1 MMREIIG
8 MILILTGSV
17 FYLLAGIG
25 IVRMPD
31 AFNRIHAGS
40 MATTM
45 GSFGVLLGV
54 GIYEPAYFVK
64 ALAAV
69 AFISV
74 KSPIGS
80 SVLARTAYLTGVNQS
95 EKTVHCISGT
105 CQRVAG

>member
-8 MILILTGSV
+8 MIFILTGSV
-17 FYLLAGIG
+17 FYLLSGIG

-40 MATTM
+40 MASTL

-54 GIYEPAYFVK
+54 GIYEPSYLPK

-69 AFISV
+69 VFLAI

-80 SVLARTAYLTGVNQS
+80 SVLARTAYLAGVRQA
-95 EKTVHCISGT
+95 EETVHCISGN
-105 CQRVAG
+105 CQRFAG